1 MGWEEKNTNTI
12 TNTDIQNLILL
23 LLGITYCIIEKI
35 NFQINDNISNVFE
48 MSETFK
54 ILKFVKNGYNKIW

>member
-1 MGWEEKNTNTI
+1 MGWEEKNSNTI
-12 TNTDIQNLILL
+12 TNIDIQNLIFL

-35 NFQINDNISNVFE
+35 NFQNNDNISNVFE
-48 MSETFK
+48 TSETFK